1 MRSKKM
7 AIFGMVILIFYV
19 LVALFAPLLAP
30 FDVSVAG
37 TEPYLPPSSTHLL
50 GTNDVGQDIFSELL
64 IGTRLSL
71 MVGFTAA
78 IISSVIACIFGIL
91 AGWLGGI
98 YEHALSAI
106 CAFFITIPFFP
117 LVIVLSALI
126 KGGPLTTAIILGLL
140 SWPETARILRA
151 QTIHLKDH
159 QYIQDIKAMG
169 AKNLYILSR
178 HVIRE
183 LFPMIIY
190 RFILRFRAAILA
202 EAALS
207 FLGLGSPVAKSWGNM
222 LYYAQAK
229 NAFLTD
235 AWLWWLLPPGIAL
248 VILVFALVMISY
260 YFEELSNPLISKSE
274 GTRHAHT

>member
-1 MRSKKM
+1 MRSKNM
-7 AIFGMVILIFYV
+7 AIVGGVILSFYV
-19 LVALFAPLLAP
+19 VVALLAPIIAP

-37 TEPYLPPSSTHLL
+37 TEPYLPPSSNHLL
-50 GTNDVGQDIFSELL
+50 GTNDIGQDIFSELL
-64 IGTRLSL
+64 MGTRLSL
-71 MVGFTAA
+71 LVGFTAA
-78 IISSVIACIFGIL
+78 AISIIIACIFGVL
-91 AGWLGGI
+91 AGWLGGVF
-98 YEHALSAI
+98 EHILSAI

-117 LVIVLSALI
+117 LLIVLSALI
-126 KGGPLTTAIILGLL
+126 QGGPLTTAIILGLL
-140 SWPETARILRA
+140 GWPETARILRA
-151 QTIHLKDH
+151 QTIHLKEH

-169 AKNLYILSR
+169 AKNIYILTK
-178 HVIRE
+178 HILRE

-190 RFILRFRAAILA
+190 RFILRFRSAILA

-207 FLGLGSPVAKSWGNM
+207 FLGFGSPVAKSWGNM
-222 LYYAQAK
+222 LFYAQAK

-274 GTRHAHT
+274 EQRHEHT